1 MRNTAL
7 IRIISKIIT
16 KSKYSKNLPSIAFN
30 LAVLAMFLIWLNYL
44 SIDSGNNYLKNF
56 HSQQNNT
63 ANKLDNSELPSK
75 DNNKANESRFIKG
88 RAFVLDGDSL
98 NFKDGKVRL
107 LMIDAPEY
115 KQECLDA
122 NHKAYNCGLRSR
134 EFLINLVKG
143 KEVKCYYKNKDFYNR
158 LLGNCFIEA
167 ENINKILLKSGM
179 AIIYNVKDASKEFLD
194 AEEYARVNRVGIWQ
208 GPFELPKNYRKKNS
222 KKNSK
227 KYHNKSDD
235 TSRS

>member
-1 MRNTAL
+1 MKNIAP
-7 IRIISKIIT
+7 IRIISKIIA
-16 KSKYSKNLPSIAFN
+16 KSKYGKNLPSIIFN

-44 SIDSGNNYLKNF
+44 SIDSDNNYLKNF

-63 ANKLDNSELPSK
+63 ESKLDNNELPSK
-75 DNNKANESRFIKG
+75 KNNNDGENKFIKG

-98 NFKDGKVRL
+98 NFKDHKVRL

-115 KQECLDA
+115 KQECFDI

-134 EFLINLVKG
+134 DFLINLVKG
-143 KEVKCYYKNKDFYNR
+143 KEVECHYRKKDFYNR

-167 ENINKILLKSGM
+167 GNINQILLKSGM

-194 AEEYARVNRVGIWQ
+194 AEEYARVNKIGIWQ

-222 KKNSK
+222 KKDRG
-227 KYHNKSDD
+227 KSN
-235 TSRS
+235 